1 MKTIK
6 IFYVASLFFAG
17 LLLFFSCEKNDEK
30 VTAKDIEM
38 ADDEA
43 VITLMFDQA
52 FTETDMALEQLEY
65 NWKHPSGLKSV
76 PDTCPVIYVNHN
88 DSTYWPKTVTID
100 FGSAGCEGPSGNIRK
115 GKIIINITDRYL
127 KPGSVRTFSFE
138 DFYINDFKVEGTK
151 TVTNEGR
158 NDDGFMYFTVELT
171 GGKVTTPA
179 GKVITHEFSKTR
191 TWIEGEQTPRWR
203 WDDKYLIEG
212 EASGINRFG
221 IAYTRTI
228 TTPLLV
234 ATSCRWIMSGVIEI
248 QPVDCPLI
256 LLNFGNGECDDVATI
271 TVNGETKEIKLRGR

>member
-1 MKTIK
+1 MK
-6 IFYVASLFFAG
+6 IFIVILSIFAG
-17 LLLFFSCEKNDEK
+17 SLIFVSCEKNDEK
-30 VTAKDIEM
+30 VTDQDIEM

-43 VITLMFDQA
+43 VVTLMFDQA
-52 FTETDMALEQLEY
+52 FIEADMALEQLEY

-76 PDTCPVIYVNHN
+76 LDTCPVIYVNHN
-88 DSTYWPKTVTID
+88 DSTYWPKTVSID
-100 FGSAGCEGPSGNIRK
+100 FGTEGCEGPFGNIRK

-127 KPGSVRTFSFE
+127 KQGSVRAVIFE

-158 NDDGFMYFTVELT
+158 NDDGFMYFSVELT

-234 ATSCRWIMSGVIEI
+234 ATSCRWIMSGVVEI
-248 QPVDCPLI
+248 QPEDRPLI

-271 TVNGETKEIKLRGR
+271 TVNGETREIKLRGR